1 MKFFNNN
8 FLKINPQ
15 ILSERE
21 FLIKLTMISTYI
33 SKGGSFLIQFLSLPI
48 LISYLGTTEFAILT
62 AIISMF
68 TTLSYL
74 DFGVG
79 VTLQNILPSYI
90 ASKDRNRVQII
101 TSTAFF
107 FLLFL
112 GLFILFF
119 GTIVINTFDFRSFLN
134 LDQNLTLN
142 RFNSMS
148 IVLIT
153 IISFGLP
160 ISIVHRL
167 QTAHQKVFINEWF
180 VTFGNVLSFIFLIIF
195 IKLKLSLPFILL
207 ALQGPLVLA
216 TFINFIIYFFYRK
229 EYFLSINLF
238 SKSEF
243 YSIFPIGLKYFFVLL
258 LSIGLYNLDNFI
270 LLKYRSVDD
279 LNAYI
284 IVFKLL
290 YLFNLPVIIYANS
303 LIPSYN
309 DAKAKKEKFWIRL
322 RLNKA
327 LKGIFLFCVFESFLL
342 YFFGEFFIKTW
353 LNINISF
360 TSLESLIMVFMLSIL
375 NFNSLI
381 SPIALTKDYLNATLL
396 YFPSAILIS
405 LILKFYFSII
415 FDSGYVFLLL
425 VTSITMLFFFLS
437 PMLYKIYKTD
447 YT

>member
-1 MKFFNNN
+1 MNFFNNI
-8 FLKINPQ
+8 FFKKNPQ
-15 ILSERE
+15 ILSDRE
-21 FLIKLTMISTYI
+21 VLIKVTIISTYI

-48 LISYLGTTEFAILT
+48 LISYLGSTEFAIVT

-74 DFGVG
+74 DFGIG
-79 VTLQNILPSYI
+79 VSLQNILPSLI
-90 ASKDRNRVQII
+90 ASKDRNRIQII
-101 TSTAFF
+101 TSTVFF

-119 GTIVINTFDFRSFLN
+119 GIIVINVFDFRSLLN
-134 LDQNLTLN
+134 LNQNLTLN

-148 IVLIT
+148 IILIF

-160 ISIVHRL
+160 FSIVQRL

-180 VTFGNVLSFIFLIIF
+180 VTFGNLFSFIFLIIF
-195 IKLKLSLPFILL
+195 INFKLSLPFILL
-207 ALQGPLVLA
+207 ALQGPLVFA
-216 TFINFIIYFFYRK
+216 TFINFIFYFYYRK

-243 YSIFPIGLKYFFVLL
+243 YGIFPIGIKYFFILV

-270 LLKYRSVDD
+270 LLKYRSVID
-279 LNAYI
+279 LNEYI

-290 YLFNLPVIIYANS
+290 YLFNLPVVIYANS

-309 DAKAKKEKFWIRL
+309 DAKAKEEKFWIRL
-322 RLNKA
+322 RLHKA
-327 LKGIFLFCVFESFLL
+327 LKGIFLFCVFESFLF

-353 LNINISF
+353 LNINLSF
-360 TSLESLIMVFMLSIL
+360 TPLESLVMIFMLFIL

-381 SPIALTKDYLNATLL
+381 SPIALTKDYLNFTLL
-396 YFPSAILIS
+396 CFPFSILIS
-405 LILKFYFSII
+405 LIFKFYFAS
-415 FDSGYVFLLL
+415 FFHSGFLFLLL
-425 VTSITMLFFFLS
+425 ITSITMLLFFLS
-437 PMLYKIYKTD
+437 PLLYKIYKTD
-447 YT
+447 YI